1 MRVYAA
7 VRLGRASAAAVCA
20 CAATGGDLHASTMAV
35 ATAEVVGATIDVW
48 RGLAVPQWG
57 IVLLLWWTCPRNL
70 GVFTELVADARKRTL
85 QNEWKVTSDG
95 LHAMKASSVDASD
108 FLTMDPPSGTWPR
121 FRQARDF
128 AREFTNMVV
137 AWKQQKMMEVEYCG
151 DVNPTTRPSSIE
163 IVEKMELEQCE
174 APSTGVRVSL

>member
-1 MRVYAA
+1 MIWSPQSIGCADDMSDDRLYKLRPNALKGMRTCKKGQHCQDATPTSIAA
-7 VRLGRASAAAVCA
+7 IDRHAYTLNIKRVRFSR
-20 CAATGGDLHASTMAV
+20 M
-35 ATAEVVGATIDVW
+35 
-48 RGLAVPQWG
+48 
-57 IVLLLWWTCPRNL
+57 
-70 GVFTELVADARKRTL
+70 ELVADARKRTL

>member
-7 VRLGRASAAAVCA
+7 VRRGRASAAAVCA

-85 QNEWKVTSDG
+85 QNEWKAMRALSKLASAACFAAG
-95 LHAMKASSVDASD
+95 LLLLVHGDA
-108 FLTMDPPSGTWPR
+108 L
-121 FRQARDF
+121 
-128 AREFTNMVV
+128 
-137 AWKQQKMMEVEYCG
+137 
-151 DVNPTTRPSSIE
+151 
-163 IVEKMELEQCE
+163 
-174 APSTGVRVSL
+174 